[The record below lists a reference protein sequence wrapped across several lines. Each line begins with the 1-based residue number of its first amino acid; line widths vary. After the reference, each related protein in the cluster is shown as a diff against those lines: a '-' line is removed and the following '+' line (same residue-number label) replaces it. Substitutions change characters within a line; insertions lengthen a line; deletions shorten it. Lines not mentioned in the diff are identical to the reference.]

1 MDLVVPCSF
10 LCSDSLQHWW
20 PEEMQRFSFVTLGTQ
35 PQMPVVV
42 SRTVTYPEEG
52 WRQFSTNPTPHFQ
65 LTMLLGMVLAKV
77 GTWIGTHLNQTTAGM
92 EKVDKSVTEVN
103 LLSVGFCLLGM
114 HYAVYITFLWDEVPL
129 DGRMSDSR
137 FFLLR
142 YPVKNEGKIFQTTP
156 WHLNISWSNQDNVD
170 QRPQLR
176 CFRLE
181 ETAAMII
188 ISVFLLEYA
197 SAS

>member
-1 MDLVVPCSF
+1 MTWGNAKILIRDFGCTTTNACGGF
-10 LCSDSLQHWW
+10 QHYNISRGRLETVFHQSH
-20 PEEMQRFSFVTLGTQ
+20 PTFSAHHALGHGACQ
-35 PQMPVVV
+35 
-42 SRTVTYPEEG
+42 G
-52 WRQFSTNPTPHFQ
+52 WYLN
-65 LTMLLGMVLAKV
+65 
-77 GTWIGTHLNQTTAGM
+77 WTHLNQTTVGM
-92 EKVDKSVTEVN
+92 EKADKCVTEVS

-114 HYAVYITFLWDEVPL
+114 HYAVYITFLWDDVPL
-129 DGRMSDSR
+129 DGRMSDPR

-142 YPVKNEGKIFQTTP
+142 YPVKNAGKIFQTTH
-156 WHLNISWSNQDNVD
+156 WQLNISWSNQDNVD

>member
-1 MDLVVPCSF
+1 
-10 LCSDSLQHWW
+10 
-20 PEEMQRFSFVTLGTQ
+20 MQRFSFVTLGAQ
-35 PQMPVVV
+35 PRMPEVV
-42 SRTVTYPEEG
+42 SSTVTCPEEG
-52 WRQFSTNPTPHFQ
+52 WRQFSTNPIPHFQ
-65 LTMLLGMVLAKV
+65 LTVLLGMVLARV
-77 GTWIGTHLNQTTAGM
+77 GTWIGTDLKQTTVGM
-92 EKVDKSVTEVN
+92 EKGDKCVTGVN
-103 LLSVGFCLLGM
+103 LWSVGCCLLGM
-114 HYAVYITFLWDEVPL
+114 HYAVYITFLWDDVPL

-142 YPVKNEGKIFQTTP
+142 FPVKNAGKIFQTTP
-156 WHLNISWSNQDNVD
+156 WQLNIPWSNQDNVD